1 MPNASAVRRDESAY
15 YRICFLGMLDAS
27 WSAMLGN
34 MDLTTER
41 HADKPCITTLR
52 GRVVDQAA
60 LMGVLNLAYDL
71 GLVLLLVERD
81 NPRSSAAA

>member
-15 YRICFLGMLDAS
+15 YRIRFLGMLDSS

-34 MDLTTER
+34 MNLTTER
-41 HADKPCITTLR
+41 LEDRPCITTLS
-52 GRVVDQAA
+52 GHVTDQAA

-71 GLVLLLVERD
+71 GLVLLLVERE
-81 NPRSSAAA
+81 NPVSSAVA

>member
-1 MPNASAVRRDESAY
+1 MPNASPVRRDESAY
-15 YRICFLGMLDAS
+15 YRIRFLGMLDAS

-34 MDLTTER
+34 MNLTTER
-41 HADKPCITTLR
+41 LEDRPCITTLS
-52 GRVVDQAA
+52 GLVTDQAA

-81 NPRSSAAA
+81 NSFASAAA